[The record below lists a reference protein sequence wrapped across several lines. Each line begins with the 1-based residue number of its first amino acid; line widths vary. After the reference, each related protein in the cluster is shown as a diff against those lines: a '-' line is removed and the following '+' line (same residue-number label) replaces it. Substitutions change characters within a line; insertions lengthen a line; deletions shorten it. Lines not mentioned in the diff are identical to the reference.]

1 MSKPIQSELARL
13 DALIT
18 RCEALAEQSPGI
30 YRLRV
35 GLLAYLG
42 IVVVLAVVVGSVVLS
57 VLLIFAIAGLSI
69 MINELVAYG
78 ANLIG
83 LDYHGH
89 NYVHVVGGGVAL
101 LPLLFAF
108 SVLKSLW
115 LKIPAPAGVDV
126 DRRSAPRLIEEIQ
139 SIRKRLG
146 TLTVHRVVIAPEEFN
161 AGVVQVPRL
170 GPLGCHRNHLV
181 VGLPL
186 LEALSPEQFR
196 AVIGHELGHL
206 SRKQTRFRNWIY
218 RSRQSWSRIAYELI
232 REGHGIGVLLLAPF
246 LRWYSAYFG
255 AYTFVL
261 ARANEYDADKASAE
275 VAGRDNTAAA
285 LTTIAAKGLYLGHKF
300 WSDLNKR
307 AAVDPQP
314 PAHPF
319 ENYLGIARA
328 LPASEVEA
336 GLAHA
341 LAATT
346 SHSDTHPRLTDRLKA
361 LDMPPQRLAP
371 LAVTA
376 GEALLGDLRSK
387 LIGDTD
393 ALWAAKLASSWK
405 GAHERAL
412 ARQAQ
417 IAELAAGAVA
427 GRLDAEGLF
436 RYALLLEEAEEPA
449 QAMPWLDAVLQQR
462 PEHASALFMR
472 GRLKLSNGDE
482 DGIREI
488 AAAMQLDGDALEP
501 GSQILF
507 DYFYQ
512 RRDITRGQP
521 FFDNLERIAKQRR
534 QAEAARLAIT
544 DADSFLPHELDAA
557 SVRGFAE
564 ACASE
569 PRVKRAWLA
578 RKHFVDTP
586 ERPLFVCV
594 VEYRWGKK
602 RAMRMHL
609 NAIVEAM
616 PDLDRK
622 LIFKPDRPAIA
633 RKIAAVDG
641 SLIYTR
647 Q

>member
-35 GLLAYLG
+35 GLLAHLG
-42 IVVVLAVVVGSVVLS
+42 IVVVVAVVVGSVLLS

-69 MINELVAYG
+69 IVNELVTYG

-89 NYVHVVGGGVAL
+89 HYVHVVGGGVAL

-108 SVLKSLW
+108 LVLKSLW

-139 SIRKRLG
+139 SIRKRLR
-146 TLTVHRVVIAPEEFN
+146 TLTVHRVVVEPEEFN

-170 GPLGCHRNHLV
+170 GPLGWHRNHLV

-186 LEALSPEQFR
+186 LEALSPEQIR

-218 RSRQSWSRIAYELI
+218 RSRQSWGRIAYELI
-232 REGHGIGVLLLAPF
+232 REGGFGVLLLAPF

-285 LTTIAAKGLYLGHKF
+285 LTTIAAKGRYLGHKF
-300 WSDLNKR
+300 WSDLTKR

-319 ENYLGIARA
+319 ENYLGLARA

-346 SHSDTHPRLTDRLKA
+346 SHSDTHPCLTDRLKA
-361 LDMPPQRLAP
+361 LDMAPQPLAP

-376 GEALLGDLRSK
+376 GEALLGDLRAK

-393 ALWAAKLASSWK
+393 ALWAAKLSRAGKGRMSALWPGRLRWLSWRLGPWPAASTRRACSGTPRFSRRQKGRRRRCRGSMRCSSSGQNMRRRSSCVAASSFPT
-405 GAHERAL
+405 ATRAVS
-412 ARQAQ
+412 ARSRPRCGSMATPWSP
-417 IAELAAGAVA
+417 AAGSCSTTSTSAVISPAASRSSTISSVSPSNA
-427 GRLDAEGLF
+427 GKRRRRASPSPTPTASC
-436 RYALLLEEAEEPA
+436 RTALTQRACK
-449 QAMPWLDAVLQQR
+449 VL
-462 PEHASALFMR
+462 P
-472 GRLKLSNGDE
+472 
-482 DGIREI
+482 
-488 AAAMQLDGDALEP
+488 
-501 GSQILF
+501 
-507 DYFYQ
+507 
-512 RRDITRGQP
+512 
-521 FFDNLERIAKQRR
+521 
-534 QAEAARLAIT
+534 RLA
-544 DADSFLPHELDAA
+544 PA
-557 SVRGFAE
+557 S
-564 ACASE
+564 
-569 PRVKRAWLA
+569 RA
-578 RKHFVDTP
+578 
-586 ERPLFVCV
+586 
-594 VEYRWGKK
+594 
-602 RAMRMHL
+602 
-609 NAIVEAM
+609 
-616 PDLDRK
+616 
-622 LIFKPDRPAIA
+622 
-633 RKIAAVDG
+633 
-641 SLIYTR
+641 
-647 Q
+647 

>member
-1 MSKPIQSELARL
+1 MLKPIQSELARL

-35 GLLAYLG
+35 GLLAHLG
-42 IVVVLAVVVGSVVLS
+42 VVVVLAVVVGSVLLS

-69 MINELVAYG
+69 TINELVTYG
-78 ANLIG
+78 ADLIG

-89 NYVHVVGGGVAL
+89 DYVHVVGGGVAL
-101 LPLLFAF
+101 LPLFFAF
-108 SVLKSLW
+108 LVLKSLW

-126 DRRSAPRLIEEIQ
+126 DRHSAPRLIEEIQ
-139 SIRKRLG
+139 SIRKRLR
-146 TLTVHRVVIAPEEFN
+146 TLTVHRVVVEPEEFN
-161 AGVVQVPRL
+161 ASVVQVPRL
-170 GPLGCHRNHLV
+170 GPLGWHRNHLV

-218 RSRQSWSRIAYELI
+218 RSRQSWSRIADELI
-232 REGHGIGVLLLAPF
+232 KEGGIGVLLLAPF
-246 LRWYSAYFG
+246 LSWYSAYFG

-261 ARANEYDADKASAE
+261 ALANEYDADRASAE
-275 VAGRDNTAAA
+275 VAGRGNAAA
-285 LTTIAAKGLYLGHKF
+285 LTTIAAKGRYLGHKF

-319 ENYLGIARA
+319 ENYLRLARA
-328 LPASEVEA
+328 VPASEVEA
-336 GLAHA
+336 CLAHA
-341 LAATT
+341 LAATP
-346 SHSDTHPRLTDRLKA
+346 SHSDTHPCLADRLKA
-361 LDMPPQRLAP
+361 LDMPPQPLAA

-376 GEALLGDLRSK
+376 GEALLGDLRPK

-405 GAHERAL
+405 VAHERAL

-417 IAELAAGAVA
+417 IAEFAAGAVA
-427 GRLDAEGLF
+427 GRLDAESLF
-436 RYALLLEEAEEPA
+436 RYASLLEEAEGPA
-449 QAMPWLDAVLQQR
+449 QAMPWLDAVLQQQ

-482 DGIREI
+482 DGVREI
-488 AAAMQLDGDALEP
+488 EAAMQLDGDALEP
-501 GSQILF
+501 GSRILF

-521 FFDNLERIAKQRR
+521 FFDTLERIAKQRR
-534 QAEAARLAIT
+534 QAELARLAVA
-544 DADSFLPHELDAA
+544 DADSFLPHGLDAA
-557 SVRGFAE
+557 SVQGFAE

-569 PRVKRAWLA
+569 PRVRRAWLA

-616 PDLDRK
+616 PALDRK
-622 LIFKPDRPAIA
+622 LVFKPDRPAIA

-647 Q
+647 K